1 MSITRI
7 EHVSDWIKHVE
18 RINSHFLRNQQFYF
32 RGESKLEYKLLPSL
46 YRKTKGLEGE
56 KLYLSRSSE
65 TKIIREFMTEAA
77 AFVNSISVDDT
88 FTWIEYAQHFGVPT
102 RLMDWTSNPLIA
114 LYFACASNQSVDGRV
129 YILNSLGYRLLTNLD
144 NRNGL
149 EDKIIK
155 EEAIKMICGDKKTF
169 PFPSLFK
176 PYYLDRRMLV
186 QSSQF
191 MVWGYKDLPLDSIIK
206 ELEENDKIR
215 EITKYM
221 AIDGVEI
228 QKVEDIEILSEVQ
241 IEGKNKATIQ
251 RELDRIGINQATV
264 FPGLDGIGRSIEWR
278 NNVRNMR

>member
-7 EHVSDWIKHVE
+7 EHVSDWIKYIE
-18 RINSHFLRNQQFYF
+18 KINAHFLRNQHFCF
-32 RGESKLEYKLLPSL
+32 RGESKLEYQLLPSL
-46 YRKTKGLEGE
+46 YRKTKGLAGE
-56 KLYLSRSSE
+56 KLYLSRNSE

-77 AFVNSISVDDT
+77 GFVNSISVDDT

-114 LYFACASNQSVDGRV
+114 LYFACSSNQSMDGRV
-129 YILNSLGYRLLTNLD
+129 YILNSLGYRLLSDLD

-149 EDKIIK
+149 EGKIIK
-155 EEAIKMICGDKKTF
+155 EEAIKMICEGEKAF
-169 PFPSLFK
+169 PYPSLFK
-176 PYYLDRRMLV
+176 PYYLDRRMLM

-191 MVWGYKDLPLDSIIK
+191 MVWGYKDLTLDSIIK

-221 AIDGVEI
+221 AIDGVEL